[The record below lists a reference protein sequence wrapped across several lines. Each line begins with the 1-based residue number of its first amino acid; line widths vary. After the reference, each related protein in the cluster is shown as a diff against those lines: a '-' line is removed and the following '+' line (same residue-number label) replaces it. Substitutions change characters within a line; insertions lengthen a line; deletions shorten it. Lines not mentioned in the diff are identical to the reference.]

1 MPPLETPQRVLVV
14 FAHPD
19 DAEFGCAGT
28 IARWVSEGAEVHYLL
43 STSGDKGTGNP
54 ELLPERLA
62 VVREAEQR
70 AAASVLGVKSV
81 ECLGYPDGELEPT
94 RTYLG
99 QVVRAIRRTRPDYV
113 LTSEPHPRL
122 VHSHRDHRMA
132 GLTALDACFPYAR
145 DHLHFPEH
153 MRQGLETHKVGAI
166 LFWGAEEPTE
176 YVDIS
181 ECIDTKIASLRKHV
195 SQVGNRDLTQTVKE
209 RAKEIGQRAGYAYA
223 EAFRKIEF
231 RR

>member
-1 MPPLETPQRVLVV
+1 MDTPGSVLAV

-19 DAEFGCAGT
+19 DAEFGCSGAVAKWARAG
-28 IARWVSEGAEVHYLL
+28 AQVHYLL
-43 STSGDKGTGNP
+43 CTNGNKGTSDP

-62 VVREAEQR
+62 VIREAEQR
-70 AAASVLGVKSV
+70 AAAEVLGVKSV
-81 ECLGYPDGELEPT
+81 MTLGYPDGELEPT
-94 RTYLG
+94 RAFLG
-99 QVVRAIRRTRPDYV
+99 QVVRAIRLTRPDVV

-122 VHSHRDHRMA
+122 NHSHRDHRMA

-153 MRQGLETHKVGAI
+153 MRAGLEPHKVGTI
-166 LFWGAEEPTE
+166 LFWGADEPQE

-181 ECIDTKIASLRKHV
+181 DAMDTKIASLQKHA
-195 SQVGNRDLTQTVKE
+195 SQIRGRDIGKTVRE
-209 RAKEIGQRAGYAYA
+209 RAHEIGQRAGYEFA